1 MAEERQALGQ
11 LAELAAETAA
21 DADPVLRGDL
31 EEVDPDLIAGAERL
45 QQRATQASPAPLTNS
60 RCMVRLLRPY
70 DFFLSAPQLPSPA
83 FFSPP
88 QEPSLAL
95 RSAPQLPS

>member
-1 MAEERQALGQ
+1 MLLDETLDRAQQRHVQRGVATEVERDHGRGTAGVGQ

-45 QQRATQASPAPLTNS
+45 QQRATQA
-60 RCMVRLLRPY
+60 
-70 DFFLSAPQLPSPA
+70 
-83 FFSPP
+83 
-88 QEPSLAL
+88 
-95 RSAPQLPS
+95 

>member
-1 MAEERQALGQ
+1 MLLDETLDRAQQRHVQRGVAAEVERQTMAEERQALGQ

-45 QQRATQASPAPLTNS
+45 QQRATQA
-60 RCMVRLLRPY
+60 
-70 DFFLSAPQLPSPA
+70 
-83 FFSPP
+83 
-88 QEPSLAL
+88 
-95 RSAPQLPS
+95 